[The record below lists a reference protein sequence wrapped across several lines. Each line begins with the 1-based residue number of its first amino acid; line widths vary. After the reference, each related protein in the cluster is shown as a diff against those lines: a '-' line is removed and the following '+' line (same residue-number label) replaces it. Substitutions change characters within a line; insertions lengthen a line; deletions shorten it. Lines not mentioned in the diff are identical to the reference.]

1 MVGGTA
7 PNTKKDKV
15 RVIRQVPGANQKQ
28 EIIVDLTAVE
38 KNRAQDVEL
47 VANDVIDVPVSG
59 TKRLLRS
66 LVGAVVPSVGQLPV
80 RVIP

>member
-1 MVGGTA
+1 MAGGTA
-7 PNTKKDKV
+7 PNTKKDKI
-15 RVIRQVPGANQKQ
+15 RIIRQVNGTQKQ
-28 EIIVDLTAVE
+28 EISVDLTAIE
-38 KNRAQDVEL
+38 KNKTQDVAL

-66 LVGAVVPSVGQLPV
+66 LLGAVVPSVGQLPV